1 MGWEGKELS
10 DQREGLRDRVQTGG
24 VTSAREVPAEDD
36 DEDDAEGRGTA
47 TGCALI

>member
-10 DQREGLRDRVQTGG
+10 DQREGLRDRVQAGG
-24 VTSAREVPAEDD
+24 VTSAREVPAD